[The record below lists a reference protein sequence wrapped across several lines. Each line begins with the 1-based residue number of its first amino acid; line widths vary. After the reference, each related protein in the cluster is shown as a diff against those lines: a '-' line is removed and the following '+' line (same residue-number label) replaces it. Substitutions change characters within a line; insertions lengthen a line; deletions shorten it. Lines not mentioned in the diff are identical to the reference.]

1 MAQTWPRDSDT
12 TFEVKRSKVKV
23 TGAGHIV
30 AVSRTACLVLQI
42 SSMKITIART
52 NDSNTQLIK
61 QTAYSTKWLK
71 VGIKIPS
78 RTKLQVSYIL

>member
-1 MAQTWPRDSDT
+1 
-12 TFEVKRSKVKV
+12 
-23 TGAGHIV
+23 
-30 AVSRTACLVLQI
+30 
-42 SSMKITIART
+42 MKITIART

-71 VGIKIPS
+71 VGIKIAS